1 MYHILCFSRIK
12 NIYVEQIK
20 EDLLSSTCYLKD
32 NLKEIM
38 ITVTVELPDLEIKK
52 AEGKIKNRGR
62 FEDIKRTVFDGIIGK
77 RIGPGIFRIIKESV
91 KTDESQIQMMLEE
104 CCRGIILSF
113 TKEDLLNSPR
123 PEDDEEAIK
132 YYAEMVK
139 KNVRLLNRCAAFSE
153 GSRIIE
159 YAKVHEK

>member
-62 FEDIKRTVFDGIIGK
+62 FEDIK
-77 RIGPGIFRIIKESV
+77 
-91 KTDESQIQMMLEE
+91 
-104 CCRGIILSF
+104 
-113 TKEDLLNSPR
+113 
-123 PEDDEEAIK
+123 
-132 YYAEMVK
+132 
-139 KNVRLLNRCAAFSE
+139 KNRV
-153 GSRIIE
+153 
-159 YAKVHEK
+159 